1 MLGGPTRFNPDTHQ
15 LFFGG
20 EAEIF
25 QCLAL
30 APKSVKLACVERI
43 KDNAPTT
50 KPGKVDLV
58 LHFTDFCN
66 YRDTTYRKQK
76 SCGFRYHKPSPTPTL
91 V

>member
-20 EAEIF
+20 EEEIF

-58 LHFTDFCN
+58 LHSTDCCN
-66 YRDTTYRKQK
+66 YRETRRIANKNHVVSDIINLL
-76 SCGFRYHKPSPTPTL
+76 PPPP
-91 V
+91 